1 MIQMIY
7 LRGGGWH
14 VCAMNRF
21 LARSEVAMGLTI
33 AIVALFM
40 VASGSGPAASAA
52 GPLLPVDITVDE
64 VVASGLDHPVH
75 LTHAGDGSGRMFV
88 VEQQGII
95 RIIKGGSV
103 LPAPFLDVSGKVL
116 YGGERGL
123 LSVAFPPNYA
133 GKDYF
138 YVNYTR
144 QPDGYTVVAR
154 YRVTE
159 DPDVA
164 EESSEEVLLTVSQPY
179 ANHNGGQLVF
189 GPHDGYL
196 YIGMGDGG
204 SGGDPQNRA
213 QNTSSLL
220 GKILRIDVESGVAP
234 YRVPA
239 DNPFVNASDRRDE
252 IWALGLRNPWRFSF
266 DRSTTDL
273 YIGDVG
279 QNAWEEID
287 YEAAGSAGGLNFG
300 WRCKEGAH
308 DHDFSGDCPSLPL
321 TDPIA
326 EYDRSD
332 GGSVTGGFVYRGI
345 RYPALVGRYFYADY
359 VGGKIWSM
367 YKTGLDPTTW
377 STPELELDTDLFISS
392 FGEDEEGEVYV
403 LDHAGGTV
411 RRLGNVDG
419 PSD

>member
-1 MIQMIY
+1 V
-7 LRGGGWH
+7 G
-14 VCAMNRF
+14 AMNRF
-21 LARSEVAMGLTI
+21 LAKSSVAMGLTI
-33 AIVALFM
+33 TIVALFM
-40 VASGSGPAASAA
+40 SPGGSGSTAVAA
-52 GPLLPVDITVDE
+52 GPLLPVDITVEE
-64 VVASGLDHPVH
+64 VIASGFEHPVH

-103 LPAPFLDVSGKVL
+103 LPAPFLDITGKVL
-116 YGGERGL
+116 HGGERGL
-123 LSVAFPPNYA
+123 LSVAFPPDYA
-133 GKDYF
+133 SKEYF

-144 QPDGYTVVAR
+144 QPDGNTVVAR
-154 YRVTE
+154 YRVTG

-179 ANHNGGQLVF
+179 GNHNGGQLVF
-189 GPHDGYL
+189 GPRDGYL

-234 YRVPA
+234 YRVPS
-239 DNPFVNASDRRDE
+239 DNPFVDAGEHRDE

-266 DRSTTDL
+266 DRSTTDA

-287 YEAAGSAGGLNFG
+287 YESADSAGGLNFG
-300 WRCKEGAH
+300 WRCKEGM
-308 DHDFSGDCPSLPL
+308 HDFSGDCPSLPL

-326 EYDRSD
+326 EYGRSD
-332 GGSVTGGFVYRGI
+332 GSSVTGGFVYRGI
-345 RYPALVGRYFYADY
+345 RYPALAGRYFYADY
-359 VGGKIWSM
+359 VSGKIWSM

-377 STPELELDTDLFISS
+377 SAPELELDTNLYISS
-392 FGEDEEGEVYV
+392 FGEDEEGEVYIV
-403 LDHAGGTV
+403 DHAGGTV
-411 RRLGNVDG
+411 RRLADVDG